1 MTKLIKLE
9 ELLYTINGEI
19 PLSLDVDSPSW
30 TPDYKEGYVDGL
42 KRALELI
49 EELEEI
55 RPLGDPNHDCPNCFK
70 NNPDLP
76 L

>member
-1 MTKLIKLE
+1 MKKYIVLD
-9 ELLYTINGEI
+9 ELLYTIKGEI

-49 EELEEI
+49 DELEVQN
-55 RPLGDPNHDCPNCFK
+55 D
-70 NNPDLP
+70 
-76 L
+76 